1 MCLGYWQY
9 PIFRIWSVGRRW
21 LSCESI
27 VFPTLSSGVKSQLR
41 FDPWELG
48 KYGRRLDG
56 EEVSR
61 ADTDPVLIKHQIMPP
76 ATQDTTSR
84 SESHGRFSENNF
96 QKFLCIC
103 IWYQCAVDGLESAWN
118 QVCPVMA
125 FSHDQ
130 ESFHVD
136 LNGFRKSFKSLYKF
150 RSCSCASNSPDDW
163 SKLG

>member
-1 MCLGYWQY
+1 MDGDNIQY
-9 PIFRIWSVGRRW
+9 
-21 LSCESI
+21 LESGQWEDGGFPVK
-27 VFPTLSSGVKSQLR
+27 VFSSPTLSTGVKSQLR

-96 QKFLCIC
+96 FAYISDINVQLM
-103 IWYQCAVDGLESAWN
+103 DWN
-118 QVCPVMA
+118 Q
-125 FSHDQ
+125 H
-130 ESFHVD
+130 EI
-136 LNGFRKSFKSLYKF
+136 KS
-150 RSCSCASNSPDDW
+150 AQ
-163 SKLG
+163 